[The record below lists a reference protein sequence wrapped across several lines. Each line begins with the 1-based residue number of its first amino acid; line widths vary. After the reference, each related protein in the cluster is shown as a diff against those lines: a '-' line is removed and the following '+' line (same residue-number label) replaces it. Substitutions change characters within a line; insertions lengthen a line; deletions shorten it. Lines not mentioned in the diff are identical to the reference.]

1 MLKSFTMSGLFG
13 IVSSKDCR
21 QSLFYGT
28 DYHSHLGTKK
38 AGLAVFNSKMTRAIH
53 DISTSQFKSK
63 FIDELPN
70 LKGKKGIGVIS
81 DFDPQPIIISCLFG
95 KFALVTSGLLKNKNE
110 LAKEIMSQGGSF
122 SEMSSGI
129 INSTE
134 VIGKLIARKN
144 NIASGMKHVFDKIS
158 GSVSLL
164 VLAKEGIYAARD
176 ISGKTTLVIGQND
189 ESFAIASETS
199 AFPNLGFKPVLE
211 LHPGEIVLVTS
222 EGLKEK
228 QDTLEN
234 EKTFRN
240 RRICSFLWIYTGY
253 PASSYEG
260 INVEKVRENCGAN
273 LARNDKIEADLVCG
287 VPDSGTAHAIGYSI
301 ASGIPY
307 RRSLVKYT
315 DGYGRSY
322 TPPSQEIRNKV
333 AKLKLI
339 PIRSVIED
347 KRIVVCDDSIVRGTQ
362 LKNQAIEKL
371 WRNGAKEI
379 HVRIACPPLMYPC
392 PYLLSTR
399 TKKELAARKVI
410 KKITGEN
417 NFNIEDFIDD
427 KSPLYRK
434 MVDTSQK
441 ELGVTSLKYQTISD
455 MVKAIGLPEEKLC
468 LYCWTGRD

>member
-1 MLKSFTMSGLFG
+1 MSGLFG

-38 AGLAVFNSKMTRAIH
+38 AGLAVLNHQITRCIH

-63 FIDELPN
+63 FIEELPK

-81 DFDPQPIIISCLFG
+81 DFDSQPIIISCSFG
-95 KFALVTSGLLKNKNE
+95 KFAIATSGLLRNKNE
-110 LAKEIMSQGGSF
+110 LAREIMSQGGSF
-122 SEMSSGI
+122 SEMSSGM
-129 INSTE
+129 INATE
-134 VIGKLIARKN
+134 VISKLIAKKSS
-144 NIASGMKHVFDKIS
+144 IIS
-158 GSVSLL
+158 GIEYVFSRIIGSISLL

-176 ISGKTTLVIGQND
+176 VSGKTTLVVGQN
-189 ESFAIASETS
+189 EEILAVTSETC
-199 AFPNLGFKPVLE
+199 AFPNLGFGPILE
-211 LHPGEIVLVTS
+211 LQPGEIVLLTK
-222 EGLKEK
+222 EGLKKEK
-228 QDTLEN
+228 KGYKN
-234 EKTFRN
+234 SKV
-240 RRICSFLWIYTGY
+240 CAFLWIYTGY

-273 LARNDKIEADLVCG
+273 LAKDDKIKADLVTG
-287 VPDSGTAHAIGYSI
+287 VPDSGTAHALGYSMS
-301 ASGIPY
+301 SGIPY
-307 RRSLVKYT
+307 RRPLVKYT

-339 PIRSVIED
+339 PVKSVIEG

-362 LKNQAIEKL
+362 LRNQAIEKL

-379 HVRIACPPLMYPC
+379 HVRIACPPLMFPC

-410 KKITGEN
+410 KKIMGKKH
-417 NFNIEDFIDD
+417 FDIKAFIDD
-427 KSPLYRK
+427 KSPLHQK
-434 MVDTSQK
+434 MIKAIQK
-441 ELGVTSLKYQTISD
+441 ELGVTSLKYQTIDD
-455 MVKAIGLPEEKLC
+455 MVKAIGLPKEKLC
-468 LYCWTGRD
+468 LYCWDGKE